1 MHSYNLHIFELDVAF
16 KTEAHPARVENA
28 SAYVD
33 KIYADLK
40 LHGAHLGRDR
50 LLSILALGVADDL
63 LQLKEQYTLLEEKME
78 QLIQS
83 INSALP
89 LAETSS
95 TFFSQ

>member
-63 LQLKEQYTLLEEKME
+63 LQLKEQYSILEEKMQ

-83 INSALP
+83 INTSLP
-89 LAETSS
+89 PTETPPV
-95 TFFSQ
+95 FFPQ